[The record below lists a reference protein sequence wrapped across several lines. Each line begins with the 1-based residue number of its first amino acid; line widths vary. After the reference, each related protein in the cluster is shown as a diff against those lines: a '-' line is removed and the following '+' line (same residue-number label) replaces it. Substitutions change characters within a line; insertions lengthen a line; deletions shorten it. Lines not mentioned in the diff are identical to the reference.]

1 MSTNKETTKQQI
13 KDLVGKPVSLTQ
25 ARKIVPNWRHL
36 KIQARYLKFAAEWLL
51 NGHNATDAYM
61 RHCAAPGTM
70 RSSATVEASR
80 VLARTEVQ
88 QAIKFVLEESIGKI
102 KADLEDKILNTLWR
116 RAFYDPA
123 QFLTTDGEP
132 KFNHLED
139 VPEEWRCCIEGI
151 ESQYFGKDADQ
162 KVIKIKLADRD
173 KAMDRLAKY
182 IDLFRERD
190 AKKIDLGKESLDALT
205 SMVRGF
211 HEQAVNPRGRQQD
224 DDDGPEPTDGE

>member
-1 MSTNKETTKQQI
+1 MDTKKDITKQQI
-13 KDLVGKPVSLTQ
+13 TDLAKKPISLPQ
-25 ARKIVPNWRHL
+25 ARRIIPNWRHL
-36 KIQARYLKFAAEWLL
+36 KLEAKYLKFAAEWLM
-51 NGHNATDAYM
+51 NGHNATEAYV
-61 RHCAAPGTM
+61 RHVARPGTK
-70 RSSATVEASR
+70 RDCACVDASR
-80 VLARTEVQ
+80 ALARAEVQ
-88 QAIKFVLEESIGKI
+88 QAIKAVLEESIGKM

-139 VPEEWRCCIEGI
+139 VPEEWRCCIESI

-162 KVIKIKLADRD
+162 KVIKVKLADRD

-211 HEQAVNPRGRQQD
+211 HEQAVNPRIRQ